1 MHKIYDLIVI
11 GGGISSSTFI
21 ASIFKQGFTGNIAV
35 VEAGRG
41 L

>member
-1 MHKIYDLIVI
+1 MQNIYDLIVI

-21 ASIFKQGFTGNIAV
+21 ANILKKGFKGRIAI

-41 L
+41 